1 MIVPIMVFVY
11 DRKKTAT
18 PKKAAS
24 VELRMTFE
32 RKSKYMCTGV
42 RLFPKEWHRRTVTN
56 RPDSAELN
64 ELLDSIMIRARKVVN
79 TMVEIGEVNL
89 DEIPRR
95 MEELTRGKRVFYDF
109 CVERAKV
116 RSYGKS
122 SDTTQRYDRFLKWLR
137 EWGQIIYFTDVTDK
151 NIIKMDED
159 LTNTG
164 MKPYSKWNN
173 YHRFLNSFILDAI
186 DEGYMKRNPYK
197 WIQIEKGKD
206 SGLQKYL
213 TIEEMQKIQKADMP
227 TASLEKVRDL
237 FVFQTYTCMSYV
249 DLENFKASDINKLG
263 IYTAKR
269 GKTNVEFTFFV
280 MKPARDILKKY
291 NGQLPVIS
299 NVKYNDYLKLVAQA
313 AGINKPITSHWA
325 RHTGATMLLND
336 GEVDMEVIARILGHT
351 STTQTRKTYAKLL
364 DKTVVTAMKGF
375 EDRISNKHKL
385 STNKA

>member
-1 MIVPIMVFVY
+1 MVFVY

-42 RLFPKEWHRRTVTN
+42 RLFPKEWHRGTVTN

-122 SDTTQRYDRFLKWLR
+122 SDTMQRYDRFLKWLR
-137 EWGQIIYFTDVTDK
+137 EWGHIIYFTDVTDS

-159 LTNTG
+159 LTSTG

-197 WIQIEKGKD
+197 WVQIEKGKD

-213 TIEEMQKIQKADMP
+213 TIEEMQKIQRADMP
-227 TASLEKVRDL
+227 TDSLEKVRDL

-249 DLENFKASDINKLG
+249 DLENFKASDIDKLG

-291 NGQLPVIS
+291 SGQLPVIS
-299 NVKYNDYLKLVAQA
+299 NVKYNEYLKLVAQA

-375 EDRISNKHKL
+375 EDRISNKQKL
-385 STNKA
+385 SSNKA

>member
-18 PKKAAS
+18 SKKAAP
-24 VELRMTFE
+24 VELRLTFE
-32 RKSKYMCTGV
+32 RKSKYMCTGI
-42 RLFPKEWHRRTVTN
+42 RLLPKEWHRGTVTN

-79 TMVEIGEVNL
+79 SMVEMGQLNL

-122 SDTTQRYDRFLKWLR
+122 DDTTQRYDRFLKWFR
-137 EWGQIIYFTDVTDK
+137 EWGQIIYFSDISDST
-151 NIIKMDED
+151 IIKMDED
-159 LTNTG
+159 LTKTG

-186 DEGYMKRNPYK
+186 DEGYLKRNPYK

-206 SGLQKYL
+206 CGLQKYL
-213 TIEEMQKIQKADMP
+213 TIEEMQKIQRAILP
-227 TASLEKVRDL
+227 TECLQRVRDL

-249 DLENFKASDINKLG
+249 DLQSFKASDIDKLG
-263 IYTAKR
+263 VYTAKKIGR
-269 GKTNVEFTFFV
+269 AHV
-280 MKPARDILKKY
+280 
-291 NGQLPVIS
+291 
-299 NVKYNDYLKLVAQA
+299 
-313 AGINKPITSHWA
+313 
-325 RHTGATMLLND
+325 
-336 GEVDMEVIARILGHT
+336 
-351 STTQTRKTYAKLL
+351 
-364 DKTVVTAMKGF
+364 
-375 EDRISNKHKL
+375 
-385 STNKA
+385 